1 MIRPLCAQRLKQLPS
16 LTACVLRAR
25 KPQLTRKSG
34 AAYAPGTWCLLSKA
48 RRALSAAA
56 YAGLPLVALEV
67 IIFALRSL
75 LSFFTLAFF
84 ALLMLLLRE
93 E

>member
-1 MIRPLCAQRLKQLPS
+1 
-16 LTACVLRAR
+16 VR

-34 AAYAPGTWCLLSKA
+34 AAYAPGTWCLLSEA
-48 RRALSAAA
+48 GRTLSAAA
-56 YAGLPLVALEV
+56 YATMPFVALEV
-67 IIFALRSL
+67 TFRSQSRAL

-84 ALLMLLLRE
+84 ALLILLLRE

>member
-1 MIRPLCAQRLKQLPS
+1 M
-16 LTACVLRAR
+16 R

-34 AAYAPGTWCLLSKA
+34 AAYAPGTWCLLSEA
-48 RRALSAAA
+48 GRTLSAAA
-56 YAGLPLVALEV
+56 YATMPFVALEV
-67 IIFALRSL
+67 TFALRSQSRAL

-84 ALLMLLLRE
+84 ALLILLLRE